1 MYVEDIEEMLIH
13 LSLMEFVHGI
23 APIHFEIRESE
34 YILWENIVSVMRIN
48 FVAASFQLG
57 RMIYL
62 GDVNLLQ
69 PAVL

>member
-23 APIHFEIRESE
+23 VPIHFQESE
-34 YILWENIVSVMRIN
+34 YFWRIVSVMRIN
-48 FVAASFQLG
+48 FVAARFQLG
-57 RMIYL
+57 RMIDL